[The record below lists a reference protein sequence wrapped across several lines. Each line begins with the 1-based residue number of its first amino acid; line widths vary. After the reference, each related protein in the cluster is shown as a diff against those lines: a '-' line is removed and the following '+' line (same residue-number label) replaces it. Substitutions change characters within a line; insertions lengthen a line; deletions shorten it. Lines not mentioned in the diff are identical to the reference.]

1 MNVLPFQ
8 KLRKRISMRVQNHQ
22 KPLSALNNWGGG
34 HLFIACFST
43 GAAGFIAGGH
53 DRLGR
58 SGLSLLRKG
67 SQKEG

>member
-1 MNVLPFQ
+1 
-8 KLRKRISMRVQNHQ
+8 MRVQNHQ